1 MFYNFFSLE
10 ILTFYGIFFWK
21 NSILLFLLYFVLW
34 NSILS
39 LQLLI
44 WFGYV
49 SLSFWLLKKWQI
61 FSQFETLFSI
71 LLFSFIIILFICSLW
86 NWSIIY
92 LVFTCLM
99 IIIMFMNHFLIWYV
113 SVYLVYCVCV
123 CVFMSTFIS
132 TCTKTNKN
140 EMQWKK
146 FLTHTDKHLE
156 CFLPEKN
163 CCQLYSLLLLHNY

>member
-1 MFYNFFSLE
+1 MEFFSE
-10 ILTFYGIFFWK
+10 KTQSFCF
-21 NSILLFLLYFVLW
+21 SHTLLIW

-99 IIIMFMNHFLIWYV
+99 IIIMFRNHFLIWYV

-123 CVFMSTFIS
+123 CMCLCRHLSQLAQRQ
-132 TCTKTNKN
+132 TKMKCN
-140 EMQWKK
+140 
-146 FLTHTDKHLE
+146 
-156 CFLPEKN
+156 EKN
-163 CCQLYSLLLLHNY
+163 SSRTLTNIWSVFYLKKHCCQLYSLLLLHNY